1 MTPLLWFVVKMAVMT
16 FVVLLGA
23 SLLRAKGWTPA
34 GMALAMG
41 NRENMPI
48 PSALDGRA
56 DRTARNT
63 LEGFV
68 LFAAIALV
76 AHAAGKATPQV
87 LQGAEVFFW
96 ARLVYIPVYVAG
108 LAYVRTGV
116 WAVSVIG
123 LTMMV
128 HGLG

>member
-1 MTPLLWFVVKMAVMT
+1 MTPLLWIVVKMAVMT
-16 FVVLLGA
+16 FVALLFA
-23 SLLRAKGWTPA
+23 SLLRARGWTPA

-41 NRENMPI
+41 NRENMPT

-68 LFAAIALV
+68 LFSAIALV

-87 LQGAEVFFW
+87 LLGAEIFFW
-96 ARLVYIPVYVAG
+96 ARLAYIPIYVAG
-108 LAYVRTGV
+108 LAYIRTGV
-116 WAVSVIG
+116 WGVSVVG
-123 LTMMV
+123 LGMMI
-128 HGLG
+128 HGLS